1 MRSSFTAIAAMAAIV
16 SAQSVTSIDIA
27 AISVP
32 APTEVFVLPVVY
44 VTEAG
49 GSVQTATTLAA
60 SATASSDAQATNV
73 FDSSADVSAA
83 ISSASKLAAATSSP
97 ISRVKRDVCVQQ
109 PLGISYNSVPD
120 TAAAFAADA
129 YYSLKAVTAGT
140 PTGYVQTMSN
150 MTASNSAD
158 NYMGFTL
165 LSSYDVAS
173 CVNQCNAISGCNSVN
188 IYFERD
194 PTVNP
199 DSSACSNPQSTV
211 NIKCVFWGGAVV
223 PANAN
228 NFGQWRSNF
237 QVLIAGSNG
246 YMKSSY
252 ASLLAAQ
259 ATTTSSSSSVAASAT
274 DTAGNIYT
282 IYYSSDSTTGAYSNA
297 QASSSY
303 KDCMTA
309 CDADSR
315 CNAFTYVG
323 GANGFGQGTCWLKTS
338 LGSPSGSGSNV
349 ISGTRSGKA
358 VSSSSTSVVSS
369 TVSSGVVSTSSS
381 ITSKSSTA
389 SGKSSV
395 TTSATSTRSTASST
409 TSSSSS
415 ASAAATLS
423 PTFSVTSGDSSSWLS
438 VSPGANGATSWTFS
452 QGTAFKFR
460 LNFSNGYLL
469 EAQGSSSD
477 YAATIGTALNGNG
490 LQQVF
495 FNAVGGSNT
504 YVSCAQN
511 TAGNPHLD
519 CKVNNILQ
527 QAIVC
532 DDNWNNLYLVAVG
545 GSYPGN
551 CYPTSGLFY
560 A

>member
-1 MRSSFTAIAAMAAIV
+1 MRSTFSAVAALAAIAG
-16 SAQSVTSIDIA
+16 AQSTTSIDIA

-49 GSVQTATTLAA
+49 APVQTATTLAA
-60 SATASSDAQATNV
+60 TATASSDAQATNV

-83 ISSASKLAAATSSP
+83 ISSASELAIATSTP
-97 ISRVKRDVCVQQ
+97 ISRIKRDTCVQQ

-129 YYSLKAVTAGT
+129 YYGLKAVAAGA

-150 MTASNSAD
+150 LTASNSAD
-158 NYMGFTL
+158 KYMGFTL
-165 LSSYDVAS
+165 LPTYDVVS

-194 PTVNP
+194 PSVNP
-199 DSSACSNPQSTV
+199 DSSACQNPSSTV

-228 NFGQWRSNF
+228 NFGQWRENF

-252 ASLLAAQ
+252 ASMLAVQ
-259 ATTTSSSSSVAASAT
+259 ATATSSSSSAAASAT
-274 DTAGNIYT
+274 DAAGNIYT

-309 CDADSR
+309 CDADSK

-323 GANGFGQGTCWLKTS
+323 GTNGVGSGTCWLKAS
-338 LGSPSGSGSNV
+338 LGSPSSSGNNV

-358 VSSSSTSVVSS
+358 VSSSSSS
-369 TVSSGVVSTSSS
+369 TVSTTSSSTSSS
-381 ITSKSSTA
+381 ASSTSKAST
-389 SGKSSV
+389 
-395 TTSATSTRSTASST
+395 TTSATSISSTASA
-409 TSSSSS
+409 TSSSTSS
-415 ASAAATLS
+415 SSAAATLS
-423 PTFSVTSGDSSSWLS
+423 PTFSLTSGDSYSWLA
-438 VSPGANGATSWTFS
+438 VAPGANGATIWNIDQNGPNASD
-452 QGTAFKFR
+452 FKFR
-460 LNFSNGYLL
+460 LNLTNGYLL
-469 EAQGSSSD
+469 EAQGASTG
-477 YAATIGTALNGNG
+477 YAATVAPATNGNG

-495 FNAVGGSNT
+495 FNPVGGANT
-504 YVSCAQN
+504 YVSCVQN
-511 TAGNPHLD
+511 TAGTPHLD
-519 CKVNNILQ
+519 CKVKNVLQ
-527 QAIVC
+527 QAYVC
-532 DDNWNNLYLVAVG
+532 DDNWNNVYLVPVG
-545 GSYPGN
+545 GAVPNG
-551 CYPTSGLFY
+551 CYQPSGIFY